1 MNLNGNF
8 AEQAMN
14 CFHEINELYGGTINV
29 VHHFIYSNNIIS
41 NECFTFKQAMKQ
53 EDKLPFF
60 YATEKEVFDQEER
73 CHWTVVH
80 CKNLIKNENPIKGI
94 WSFK

>member
-1 MNLNGNF
+1 MLASNITMLKHRMNLNGNF

-41 NECFTFKQAMKQ
+41 NECFTFKQEMKQ
-53 EDKLPFF
+53 EDKLPFLMLRKRKSL
-60 YATEKEVFDQEER
+60 TKKREVIGR
-73 CHWTVVH
+73 
-80 CKNLIKNENPIKGI
+80 
-94 WSFK
+94 

>member
-1 MNLNGNF
+1 
-8 AEQAMN
+8 
-14 CFHEINELYGGTINV
+14 
-29 VHHFIYSNNIIS
+29 
-41 NECFTFKQAMKQ
+41 MKQ

>member
-41 NECFTFKQAMKQ
+41 NECFTFKQEMKQ
-53 EDKLPFF
+53 EDKLPFLMLRKRKSL
-60 YATEKEVFDQEER
+60 TKKREVIGR
-73 CHWTVVH
+73 
-80 CKNLIKNENPIKGI
+80 
-94 WSFK
+94 